1 MKIMPLPGKADKDTG
16 FAQPRASIESVLK
29 EVDSQ
34 LHNFGLEIIKFDTDD
49 KKLIVWK
56 VVRR

>member
-1 MKIMPLPGKADKDTG
+1 MKIMPLPGKADKTTG

-29 EVDSQ
+29 EVDLQ
-34 LHNFGLEIIKFDTDD
+34 LHDFGLEIIKFDSDER
-49 KKLIVWK
+49 KLIVRK

>member
-1 MKIMPLPGKADKDTG
+1 LKIMPLPQKSDEDAG

-34 LHNFGLEIIKFDTDD
+34 LHNFGLEIIKFDTDE